1 MNFNSSKFNHILNMW
16 KKLSGGKNVT
26 YNNSVFLM
34 NSNGAGEGVEFYYTF
49 SFTYEFDANVNDE
62 ILFAHAIPYTYT
74 DL

>member
-1 MNFNSSKFNHILNMW
+1 
-16 KKLSGGKNVT
+16 
-26 YNNSVFLM
+26 M
-34 NSNGAGEGVEFYYTF
+34 NSNGAGEGVEFYYTL